1 MDDAGQEEVYD
12 NEDDIYM
19 DEEEEYEEYMA
30 QERVNDDYYLAK
42 SDQNAYLLN
51 LMIDQANK
59 GKN

>member
-30 QERVNDDYYLAK
+30 
-42 SDQNAYLLN
+42 
-51 LMIDQANK
+51 
-59 GKN
+59 